1 VRELSGVETQVPL
14 SPSGDL
20 VEWPELRAKFVF
32 AGRLK
37 SRGDG
42 RVGEESLSIVGLPT
56 RLFREDGVSAEL
68 TVGVD
73 EAVDE
78 SPLKDAA
85 PVISES
91 KSAMHTSRL
100 TASTRS
106 ERSLTIR
113 SKSNSNVPGTP
124 STPFAF
130 DKRRRSTN
138 PLKNIQTS
146 PSCENDGIILRLLYD
161 SNQE

>member
-1 VRELSGVETQVPL
+1 MREFSGAETQVTL

-20 VEWPELRAKFVF
+20 VKWPASRAKFVF

-42 RVGEESLSIVGLPT
+42 RVGEESLSIRGLPT
-56 RLFREDGVSAEL
+56 RLLREDGVSPEL
-68 TVGVD
+68 IVGVD
-73 EAVDE
+73 GALDEAL
-78 SPLKDAA
+78 LKDAA

-91 KSAMHTSRL
+91 KSAIHTSRL

-146 PSCENDGIILRLLYD
+146 PSWENDGIILRFLYD
-161 SNQE
+161 SNQA